1 MQTNLDYFIV
11 WLVIIL
17 IIFSIALWPTKILR
31 IIIWNYIISFLVIG
45 LYLFMEMISYRLNNW
60 SINMSIGSEQSV
72 QNLMIN
78 EKQTIWLFFYLIL
91 LVIFVNKSR
100 VEWGVYEDRWLY
112 NWLLIFWPLT
122 AISIMTT
129 LIVVI
134 LWTDVMSYKE
144 VLAFSKQFSQGSL
157 INWFIQ
163 NLPIWIILPGIA
175 ILFWS
180 MDLPIFRKRVVVTTS
195 S

>member
-11 WLVIIL
+11 GLVIIL

-31 IIIWNYIISFLVIG
+31 IIIWNYIISFLVIW
-45 LYLFMEMISYRLNNW
+45 LYLFMEMISYGLNNW
-60 SINMSIGSEQSV
+60 TLNVGAVPEQSV
-72 QNLMIN
+72 QNIMIN
-78 EKQTIWLFFYLIL
+78 EKQTIGLFFYLIL

-100 VEWGVYEDRWLY
+100 VEGWSYEDRGLY

-144 VLAFSKQFSQGSL
+144 VVTFSKQFSQGSL
-157 INWFIQ
+157 ITKFIQ
-163 NLPIWIILPGIA
+163 NLPLWIILPWIA

-195 S
+195 W

>member
-11 WLVIIL
+11 GLVIIL

-31 IIIWNYIISFLVIG
+31 IIIWNYIISFLVIW
-45 LYLFMEMISYRLNNW
+45 LYLFMEMISYGLNSWTLNV
-60 SINMSIGSEQSV
+60 GAVPEQSV
-72 QNLMIN
+72 QNIMIN
-78 EKQTIWLFFYLIL
+78 EKQTIGLFFYLIL

-100 VEWGVYEDRWLY
+100 VEGWSYEDRGLY

-144 VLAFSKQFSQGSL
+144 VITFSKQFSQGSL
-157 INWFIQ
+157 ITKFIQ
-163 NLPIWIILPGIA
+163 NLPLWIILPWIA

-195 S
+195 W

>member
-11 WLVIIL
+11 WLVVIL

-31 IIIWNYIISFLVIG
+31 IIIWNYIISFLVVG

-60 SINMSIGSEQSV
+60 TINMTLGSEQSV
-72 QNLMIN
+72 QNIMIN
-78 EKQTIWLFFYLIL
+78 EKQTIGLFFYLIL

-100 VEWGVYEDRWLY
+100 VEWWSYEDRWLY

-144 VLAFSKQFSQGSL
+144 VVAFSNQFSKGSM

-163 NLPIWIILPGIA
+163 NLPIWIILPWLA

-180 MDLPIFRKRVVVTTS
+180 MDLPIFRKRVVVTS